1 MEEITYRSESEPLPQ
16 EIRESH
22 LPSTSGSDLS
32 TSLGKKISVL
42 STSLGKNISKTP
54 STDVSYQSQEGNNYL
69 KKILEKIEKLDDR
82 ISNLESLISEKLQCQ
97 CQQFKISD

>member
-22 LPSTSGSDLS
+22 LPSTSGSD
-32 TSLGKKISVL
+32 L